1 LKEIRSKYTAGVNSL
16 WTNLPHPRIIGPK
29 DERGNHYAWV
39 KVIDCVAHFLASG
52 GILITTNEMAKATLS
67 LLYEDEIAKWY
78 TVMPVQIQEMVKKK
92 EDITHLLPIILA
104 PAIHRRPSEMIQNV
118 YCKICYNYSE

>member
-1 LKEIRSKYTAGVNSL
+1 M
-16 WTNLPHPRIIGPK
+16 
-29 DERGNHYAWV
+29 
-39 KVIDCVAHFLASG
+39 AHFLASG

-92 EDITHLLPIILA
+92 ENITH
-104 PAIHRRPSEMIQNV
+104 
-118 YCKICYNYSE
+118 KKT